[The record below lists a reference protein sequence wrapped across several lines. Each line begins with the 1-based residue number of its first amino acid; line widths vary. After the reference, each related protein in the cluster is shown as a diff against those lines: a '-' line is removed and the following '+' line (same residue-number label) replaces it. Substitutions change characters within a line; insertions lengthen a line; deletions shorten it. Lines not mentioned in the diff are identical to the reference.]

1 MGLVQNIS
9 KNSFYVD
16 AYKIPDNNTPVLFDT
31 NGNVISY
38 FEDDVWD
45 FSNLILTNCNIR
57 NIHFNLYSDCID
69 EKIILKIKFQLK
81 IIVYGLFHLD
91 INSRKNN
98 SIGGVIQ
105 LINTNVIFLK
115 NMCLKYGCDVEH
127 FINSSYFY
135 FELKELFEKVGC
147 NRVKGTIKLF
157 KQIEVVSKTYK
168 VFLFNNPDY
177 FDDFL
182 KNFNSVNNEKNQKL
196 VIPVRILSEL
206 IYGLDC
212 HLNLFLKNI
221 INIEKWVN
229 FLKNDKKFANLPLSS
244 NKKGVSSFL
253 YSVNIC
259 NLGEIVNFYK
269 LKSKKSFLYYLR
281 SVQKICLIKI
291 ISLTGMRFNEAY
303 RLNFDCLQIVSTFS
317 KSIYVVNGKSSK
329 TSGNNTSWIS
339 SSGIVNALKI
349 AKSLTKLFYT
359 QEYENQYINEL
370 DKFPLF
376 PVLSMGKKN
385 SINQGVY
392 NFRLITMKG
401 LNESL
406 AQFNLNICVNEED
419 YVEAKQVNV
428 FQDLVAQNIEVGKK
442 WHFTYHQ
449 FRRSL
454 VVYACRSGL
463 VTLPALKQQ
472 MNHLTLDM
480 TSYYGGNSH
489 NTKNF
494 IFEDNLLEEF
504 RGENYKNQIDM
515 FEKDVIFSDSNLFGA
530 EGQRLQLLKDKKL
543 IPLIHEDRK
552 QTFKSI
558 KVGKFSYKTTPIG
571 GCSRIGLCDK
581 LPLSTM
587 SECLLC
593 SFAIFTNKSLSAL
606 STVKKMLVSQLHVMS
621 KANAQYDFIELEIEK
636 IDKFLEK
643 NSGNYSKNEN

>member
-9 KNSFYVD
+9 NHSFAVD
-16 AYKIPDNNTPVLFDT
+16 AYEIPDMDSPVLFDK
-31 NGNVISY
+31 NGKIISY
-38 FEDDVWD
+38 FKDDVWD

-57 NIHFNLYSDCID
+57 KIHFNLYSESVD
-69 EKIILKIKFQLK
+69 EKLISKIKFQLK
-81 IIVYGLFHLD
+81 TIVYGLFYLD

-98 SIGGVIQ
+98 SISGVIQ
-105 LINTNVIFLK
+105 IINTNVIFLK
-115 NMCLKYGCDVEH
+115 NMCLKYNCDVEY
-127 FINSSYFY
+127 FINSGYFY
-135 FELKELFEKVGC
+135 FELKDLFEQVSY

-157 KQIEVVSKTYK
+157 KQIEAISKTYK
-168 VFLFNNPDY
+168 IFSFNNPDY

-182 KNFNSVNNEKNQKL
+182 KKYNSVKNENNQKL
-196 VIPVRILSEL
+196 VIPIHILSEV
-206 IYGLDC
+206 IYGIDY

-221 INIEKWVN
+221 SNIEKWVN
-229 FLKNDKKFANLPLSS
+229 FLKNDKKFADLPLSS
-244 NKKGVSSFL
+244 NNKGVNSFL
-253 YSVNIC
+253 YSVKLC
-259 NLGEIVNFYK
+259 NLDEIVDFYK

-281 SVQKICLIKI
+281 NVQKICLLKI

-303 RLNFDCLQIVSTFS
+303 RLNFNCLQIVSTIG
-317 KSIYVVNGKSSK
+317 KSIYIINGKSSK
-329 TSGNNTSWIS
+329 SSGNNTSWIS
-339 SSGIVNALKI
+339 SFGVLNALEI
-349 AKSLTKLFYT
+349 AKSLTKLFYD
-359 QEYENQYINEL
+359 QEYENKYINAL

-376 PVLSMGKKN
+376 PVLSMGKKK
-385 SINQGVY
+385 SVNQGVY
-392 NFRLITMKG
+392 NFRLIGMKY

-406 AQFNLNICVNEED
+406 AQFDLNICVNEED
-419 YVEAKQVNV
+419 YIEAKQVNV
-428 FQDLVAQNIEVGKK
+428 FQDLVAHNIEVGKN

-472 MNHLTLDM
+472 MNHLTIDM

-494 IFEDNLLEEF
+494 IFEDNLLDEF
-504 RGENYKNQIDM
+504 RSENYKNQIDM
-515 FEKDVIFSDSNLFGA
+515 FEKDVILCDSNLFGA

-552 QTFKSI
+552 QTLKSI
-558 KVGKFSYKTTPIG
+558 KAGKFSYKTTPVG
-571 GCSRIGLCDK
+571 GCSRIGPCDK

-593 SFAIFTNKSLSAL
+593 SFAIFTNKSLPAL
-606 STVKKMLVSQLHVMS
+606 STVKKMLVNQLHVMN
-621 KANAQYDFIELEIEK
+621 KTNAQYEFIDLEIQK

-643 NSGNYSKNEN
+643 NSGNYSKNED